1 MTWRRCPPHFR
12 GPRICWN
19 AHDQQP
25 PSLSEIYVTLS
36 FDSQIAARL
45 DHAEDDVRCLFPR
58 SRNDGRR
65 LAHRSQSGSVVRV
78 QPGYFARASY
88 WKGLNVRQRFAHVL
102 RASAEQHPLSVFTG
116 FAAAFILGL
125 DLPRARLGYVR
136 KRDCVAACEHG
147 DYIYVNGYRVSP
159 LHETLFDCMVD
170 MSFPEGL
177 AFVDSA
183 FRGYPGLGKE
193 PLLEYFRRRETRSSG
208 FRRAMSALALGDG
221 ACPHPD
227 LSFAR
232 GGIYEQ
238 GFTMPDFADGLP
250 ADFCWTREDGTIL
263 YANLVGR
270 SDRYEHVAAPER
282 ASADRSGSS
291 TTALRLTPDIID
303 DTVQLS
309 RVLAQ
314 AGVPHRD

>member
-1 MTWRRCPPHFR
+1 M
-12 GPRICWN
+12 
-19 AHDQQP
+19 
-25 PSLSEIYVTLS
+25 TLS

-78 QPGYFARASY
+78 QPGYFARMSY
-88 WKGLNVRQRFAHVL
+88 WKGLDVRQRFAHVL
-102 RASAEQHPLSVFTG
+102 RASAEQHPLIVFTG

-125 DLPRARLGYVR
+125 GLARARLGYVR

-238 GFTMPDFADGLP
+238 GFTMPDVADAQP
-250 ADFCWTREDGTIL
+250 ADFCWTRADGTAL

-270 SDRYEHVAAPER
+270 GERYGHMTPLER
-282 ASADRSGSS
+282 ASTDRSGSS
-291 TTALRLTPDIID
+291 IKALRLTPDIID
-303 DTVQLS
+303 DAAQLS

-314 AGVPHRD
+314 AGVPRRDESRRPNDNAAR

>member
-1 MTWRRCPPHFR
+1 
-12 GPRICWN
+12 
-19 AHDQQP
+19 
-25 PSLSEIYVTLS
+25 
-36 FDSQIAARL
+36 
-45 DHAEDDVRCLFPR
+45 
-58 SRNDGRR
+58 
-65 LAHRSQSGSVVRV
+65 
-78 QPGYFARASY
+78 
-88 WKGLNVRQRFAHVL
+88 
-102 RASAEQHPLSVFTG
+102 
-116 FAAAFILGL
+116 
-125 DLPRARLGYVR
+125 
-136 KRDCVAACEHG
+136 
-147 DYIYVNGYRVSP
+147 
-159 LHETLFDCMVD
+159 MVD

-238 GFTMPDFADGLP
+238 GFTMPDFADAQP
-250 ADFCWTREDGTIL
+250 ADFCWTRADGTAL

-270 SDRYEHVAAPER
+270 GERYGHMTPLER
-282 ASADRSGSS
+282 ASTDRSGSS
-291 TTALRLTPDIID
+291 IKALRLTPDIID
-303 DTVQLS
+303 DAAQLS

-314 AGVPHRD
+314 AGVPRRDESRRPNDNAAR

>member
-125 DLPRARLGYVR
+125 DLPRARLDYVR
-136 KRDCVAACEHG
+136 KRDRVPAHEHG
-147 DYIYVNGYRVSP
+147 DYIYVHGHRVSP

-193 PLLEYFRRRETRSSG
+193 PLLDYFHHRETRSAG
-208 FRRAMSALALGDG
+208 FRNGCTRTRRRIVSASRPVVRARQHLR
-221 ACPHPD
+221 
-227 LSFAR
+227 AR
-232 GGIYEQ
+232 VYDARLCG
-238 GFTMPDFADGLP
+238 
-250 ADFCWTREDGTIL
+250 WT
-263 YANLVGR
+263 
-270 SDRYEHVAAPER
+270 
-282 ASADRSGSS
+282 SS
-291 TTALRLTPDIID
+291 RLLLD
-303 DTVQLS
+303 
-309 RVLAQ
+309 A
-314 AGVPHRD
+314 

>member
-1 MTWRRCPPHFR
+1 M
-12 GPRICWN
+12 
-19 AHDQQP
+19 
-25 PSLSEIYVTLS
+25 TLS

-78 QPGYFARASY
+78 QPGYFARTSY
-88 WKGLNVRQRFAHVL
+88 WRDLDVRQRFAHVL

-125 DLPRARLGYVR
+125 DLARARLNRVR
-136 KRDCVAACEHG
+136 KQDCAPAREHG
-147 DYIYVNGYRVSP
+147 DYIYVNGHRVSP

-170 MSFPEGL
+170 MGFPEGL
-177 AFVDSA
+177 ALVDSA

-193 PLLEYFRRRETRSSG
+193 LLLDHFRRRETRSAG
-208 FRRAMSALALGDG
+208 FRRAENALLLGDG

-227 LSFAR
+227 LSYAR
-232 GGIYEQ
+232 GSIYEQ
-238 GFTMPDFADGLP
+238 GFAMPDFANGLP
-250 ADFCWTREDGTIL
+250 ADFCWTRADGTAL

-270 SDRYEHVAAPER
+270 SERYEHAAVPER
-282 ASADRSGSS
+282 TSGGNGNPHIK
-291 TTALRLTPDIID
+291 ALRLTPDLID
-303 DTVQLS
+303 DTARLS
-309 RVLAQ
+309 QILAQ
-314 AGVPHRD
+314 AGVPRRD